1 MTDDERDAWQLH
13 HHGSTWEEVGTEMGC
28 SPTAARSLATAY
40 ERRTDSAAD
49 QAQNALF

>member
-1 MTDDERDAWQLH
+1 MNDDEHDAWQLH

-28 SPTAARSLATAY
+28 SPAAARSLATAY